1 MALVPAVEAAVQRL
15 GPGRPVHEIRALE
28 DYVADASAETRFA
41 LFVLGAFAVLAV
53 ILTAIGVYGV
63 VAYATA
69 RRTREI
75 AVRLALG
82 ADAIRIVALVVR
94 ESLGWTIAGIAA
106 GVAGALALT
115 RYLASLLFGVG
126 THDPVT
132 FAAVALLLGATA
144 VVAAALPAFRAVRV
158 DPMLALRSE

>member
-1 MALVPAVEAAVQRL
+1 
-15 GPGRPVHEIRALE
+15 
-28 DYVADASAETRFA
+28 
-41 LFVLGAFAVLAV
+41 
-53 ILTAIGVYGV
+53 
-63 VAYATA
+63 
-69 RRTREI
+69 
-75 AVRLALG
+75 
-82 ADAIRIVALVVR
+82 VALVVR